1 MKGTAVPV
9 DLGAGRVSRALERLR
24 AGEDGQS
31 LVEFALCLPPV
42 LLLMTGIFA
51 FGIATSNYVTLT
63 NATDVAAMQLAISA
77 GNTLDP
83 CATVS
88 TAVFNAAPNLQR
100 SQLTFALTL
109 NGTPYSGTSCSSSS
123 TTTGAPGNVVSGKS
137 VTVVVTYPCN
147 LTVYKANNFLSC
159 TLTSKTSELV
169 Q

>member
-1 MKGTAVPV
+1 
-9 DLGAGRVSRALERLR
+9 
-24 AGEDGQS
+24 
-31 LVEFALCLPPV
+31 
-42 LLLMTGIFA
+42 
-51 FGIATSNYVTLT
+51 
-63 NATDVAAMQLAISA
+63 MQLAISA